1 MDLAAEVAEV
11 DLVVEGE
18 GVGSMWIL
26 LVLLGLISMLQFFR
40 TQIQRS
46 IQAMAM
52 LLGGDHYTGI
62 VLYSML
68 FLPGVVI
75 HEMSHFFAATLLGV
89 RTGDIT
95 IFPRRDSEDDGR
107 IALGTVKVEKT
118 DFVRSSLI
126 GVAPFVTGSIA
137 LFALVSIMFDPII
150 GQFEWTSV
158 SQLIG
163 VGQQLLAS
171 PKNILFFYLVFA
183 ISNTMFVSKED
194 ARAFPVIAFFLILI
208 GGVMLATGTAQHV
221 GMVVWP
227 RVEPQVIILTASF
240 MAALIIDLV
249 VVLVLRMMVFIMQK
263 VVRKRVV
270 YGKG

>member
-1 MDLAAEVAEV
+1 MALAEVVAEEA
-11 DLVVEGE
+11 LEGEEE

-26 LVLLGLISMLQFFR
+26 LVLFGLISMLQFFR

-46 IQAMAM
+46 IQGMAL

-62 VLYSML
+62 VVYSLL

-75 HEMSHFFAATLLGV
+75 HEMSHFFAATLMGV
-89 RTGDIT
+89 RTGEIS

-118 DFVRSSLI
+118 DFIRSSLI
-126 GVAPFVTGSIA
+126 GAAPFVTGSIA
-137 LFALVSIMFDPII
+137 LFALVSIMFDPIM

-163 VGQQLLAS
+163 VGQQLLSS
-171 PKNILFFYLVFA
+171 PRNMLFFYLVFA

-194 ARAFPVIAFFLILI
+194 ARAFPVIAFFLLLI
-208 GGVMLATGTAQHV
+208 GGVMLVTGTAQYI
-221 GMVVWP
+221 GRIMWP
-227 RVEPQVIILTASF
+227 RIEPQVIILTASF
-240 MAALIIDLV
+240 LAALIIDLV
-249 VVLVLRMMVFIMQK
+249 VVLVLKMIVFVMQK
-263 VVRKRVV
+263 VFRKRVV
-270 YGKG
+270 YGKS